1 MLSDAQLVQNVING
15 QQASFIEL
23 IKRYERAVRAV
34 ACRVLHDVHLGEDCA
49 QEVFVMA
56 YHKLGTLRDGS
67 MFGPWVM
74 QIAKREAL
82 SMQRKRKKHDS
93 LEVVEQIP
101 AVRRDGMLDD
111 EAKILLDAVMK
122 LSKNERHI
130 VFLRYFEGKTFRDIA
145 EITGRPV
152 GSVSKQLTRAHG
164 RLRNMLGGLEL

>member
-1 MLSDAQLVQNVING
+1 MLSDAELVLKVING
-15 QQASFIEL
+15 QQSCFIEL

-34 ACRVLHDVHLGEDCA
+34 AVRILHDIHLGEDCA
-49 QEVFVMA
+49 QEVFVKT

-67 MFGPWVM
+67 LFGPWVM
-74 QIAKREAL
+74 QIAHREAV

-93 LEVVEQIP
+93 LETVDQIP
-101 AVRRDGMLDD
+101 AAGRNGMLDD
-111 EAKILLDAVMK
+111 EAKLLLDAVMK
-122 LSKNERHI
+122 LSKHERHI
-130 VFLRYFEGKTFRDIA
+130 VFLRYFEGKTYRDIA